1 MSMYKIRNIAILG
14 AGTMGSGIAQ
24 IAAAAGFTVYLRDI
38 SKSFL
43 NRGLARIKR
52 SVEKILQKGLIRI
65 SKEEILEK
73 VIPVVSIKQIPQ
85 DDIDF
90 VIEAIPENFE
100 LKSKTFQEIDQ
111 YFSLEVPF
119 ATNTSTIRITK
130 LASVTQRPDKFIGI
144 HFFNPPP
151 LMPLVEIIP
160 GELTSNH
167 VLELSKDFVMSLGK
181 EPVILKRDVPGF
193 VVNRILAAALEEAY
207 KLLHE
212 NVASKEDID
221 KAVKLGLK
229 WPMGPFE
236 LSDFIGLD
244 VVLAILETLK
254 LEVDERFTPP
264 DILIERVKKGL
275 LGRKSGVGF
284 YNYQK

>member
-1 MSMYKIRNIAILG
+1 MYKIRNIAILG

>member
-24 IAAAAGFTVYLRDI
+24 IAATAGFTVYLRDI

-73 VIPVVSIKQIPQ
+73 IIPVVSIKQIPQ

-244 VVLAILETLK
+244 VVLAILGTLK

>member
-73 VIPVVSIKQIPQ
+73 IIPVVSIKQIPQ

-130 LASVTQRPDKFIGI
+130 LASVTQRPDKFIGV

-207 KLLHE
+207 KLLNE

-244 VVLAILETLK
+244 VVLSILETLK
-254 LEVDERFTPP
+254 SEVDERFTPP

>member
-119 ATNTSTIRITK
+119 ATNTSTIPI
-130 LASVTQRPDKFIGI
+130 
-144 HFFNPPP
+144 N
-151 LMPLVEIIP
+151 
-160 GELTSNH
+160 
-167 VLELSKDFVMSLGK
+167 LS
-181 EPVILKRDVPGF
+181 
-193 VVNRILAAALEEAY
+193 
-207 KLLHE
+207 
-212 NVASKEDID
+212 
-221 KAVKLGLK
+221 
-229 WPMGPFE
+229 
-236 LSDFIGLD
+236 
-244 VVLAILETLK
+244 
-254 LEVDERFTPP
+254 
-264 DILIERVKKGL
+264 
-275 LGRKSGVGF
+275 GR
-284 YNYQK
+284 

>member
-1 MSMYKIRNIAILG
+1 MSMYKIRNIAIQG

-73 VIPVVSIKQIPQ
+73 IIPVVSIKQIPQ

>member
-24 IAAAAGFTVYLRDI
+24 IAAAAGFTVYMRDI